1 VYHHSS
7 VKDHDFTN
15 SPTTQPL
22 IIDDVGYEN
31 CNFSGTYFTGELS
44 SITFRDCNLQ
54 EAVFV
59 RTTHLYTEFINC
71 DLSAANFYF
80 AELHA
85 THFVNSPLDD
95 TRLLHALVPRDFS
108 LPIGYILDAEATS
121 DADSLLDL
129 VVYDPYWISTLPD
142 ATGCSPST
150 VTSLITEHHK
160 ITPREL
166 FVLLSALNVAPTS

>member
-1 VYHHSS
+1 LVTG
-7 VKDHDFTN
+7 VDFTV
-15 SPTTQPL
+15 SPVRQPL
-22 IIDDVGYEN
+22 IAHDVIYEN
-31 CNFSGTYFTGELS
+31 CNLAGTHFSGELS
-44 SITFRDCNLQ
+44 TITFKDCNLRG
-54 EAVFV
+54 ASLV
-59 RTTHLYTEFINC
+59 RTKHFYTEFINC
-71 DLSAANFYF
+71 DLSDTDFYF

-85 THFVNSPLDD
+85 TTFINSPLDNA
-95 TRLLHALVPRDFS
+95 RLLHALVPRDFS